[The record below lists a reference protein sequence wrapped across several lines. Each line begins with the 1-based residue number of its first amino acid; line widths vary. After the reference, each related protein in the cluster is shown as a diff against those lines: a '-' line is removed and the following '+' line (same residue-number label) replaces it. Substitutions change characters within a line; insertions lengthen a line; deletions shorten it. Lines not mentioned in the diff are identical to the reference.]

1 MKKNNKKLSVQK
13 AFVKMCLRVG
23 QKDVNCICR
32 GYFYQPVVSEKLKKR
47 LTKQSEKNQL
57 LKARK
62 SCGNEVRG
70 SFKFLREEM

>member
-47 LTKQSEKNQL
+47 LTKQSEKN
-57 LKARK
+57 
-62 SCGNEVRG
+62 
-70 SFKFLREEM
+70 